1 MELLQSNICGKMNFR
16 FISSVSS
23 GLCCVQKKNGSF
35 ISNKAQKEKKR
46 KVVECAHRITFT

>member
-23 GLCCVQKKNGSF
+23 GLCCVQKKMAALYQ
-35 ISNKAQKEKKR
+35 IKLKKKKKR

>member
-35 ISNKAQKEKKR
+35 ISNKAQKEKKKEGSR
-46 KVVECAHRITFT
+46 MCT